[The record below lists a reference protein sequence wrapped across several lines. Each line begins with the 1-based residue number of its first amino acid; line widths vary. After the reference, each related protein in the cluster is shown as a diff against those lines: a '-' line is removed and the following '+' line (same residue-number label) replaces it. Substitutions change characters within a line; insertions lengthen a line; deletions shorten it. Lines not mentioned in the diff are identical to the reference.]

1 MTVSYCASLHSVNK
15 FGSPYV
21 NTIYFVIYQE
31 FRHVYPLAYPDGD
44 CNFCSDYTVQEH
56 FSSPCTNLPRNYLND
71 IKFGADEKEFHFTS
85 QMQREELLRSCFPSF
100 PHNIWIQ
107 GFWIII
113 MKDLKELMI

>member
-1 MTVSYCASLHSVNK
+1 M
-15 FGSPYV
+15 
-21 NTIYFVIYQE
+21 
-31 FRHVYPLAYPDGD
+31 YPLAYLDGD

-56 FSSPCTNLPRNYLND
+56 FSSPCTNLPLNYLND
-71 IKFGADEKEFHFTS
+71 LKFGADEKEFHFTS
-85 QMQREELLRSCFPSF
+85 QMQREELLRACFPGF